1 MPISAAFG
9 WLRNLPLRI
18 PLSIWKTRTT
28 GTCLSNNHLNKVKT
42 FAPSPLILESGE
54 GAMLSVIILYA
65 AKNEKS

>member
-1 MPISAAFG
+1 
-9 WLRNLPLRI
+9 
-18 PLSIWKTRTT
+18 
-28 GTCLSNNHLNKVKT
+28 LNKVKT